1 MRQFSL
7 DKDGDGLLSEEDLER
22 SCMDMNELSVTGIR
36 EMVTQLSQGPHSQ
49 HLTPEQFRMLLTHTK
64 EEQLAATAAARVQVR
79 ELAREDSS
87 HGARFKNQILQ
98 QRSLDGVCLDVR
110 STRTG

>member
-1 MRQFSL
+1 MCSL

-36 EMVTQLSQGPHSQ
+36 EIVTQLSPGPHSK

-64 EEQLAATAAARVQVR
+64 EEERAATAAARVQV
-79 ELAREDSS
+79 
-87 HGARFKNQILQ
+87 
-98 QRSLDGVCLDVR
+98 
-110 STRTG
+110 